1 VKQLLILQEKRIMA
15 VRKDRPP
22 CLVCNPGNAVEGDYC
37 STHREELHRL
47 DHQYEGLFRLQR
59 TSRGKD
65 HETYSLYLQGDCEPC
80 ARVFVTETDPENLS
94 MTVLLSPDLDL
105 DARIAEYARF
115 GVVRTYADQIRE
127 RIEKEIIHSW
137 YGNSRA
143 CVDIFRAPLH
153 NPLHWDV
160 APREDYNEEE
170 NPDLPPP
177 EEGGHSVH

>member
-1 VKQLLILQEKRIMA
+1 MA
-15 VRKDRPP
+15 LRKERPP
-22 CLVCNPGNAVEGDYC
+22 CVVCNPDHAEEGDYC
-37 STHREELHRL
+37 GTHREELHRL

-65 HETYSLYLQGDCEPC
+65 HETYSLYLQGDCEAC
-80 ARVFVTETDPENLS
+80 GRIFVTETDPENLS
-94 MTVLLSPDLDL
+94 LTVLLSPDLDL
-105 DARIAEYARF
+105 EARIADYVRL

-137 YGNSRA
+137 YGNARA

-153 NPLHWDV
+153 NPLHWDL
-160 APREDYNEEE
+160 APREEYSEEE
-170 NPDLPPP
+170 NPEPPPP